1 MAPVSRKGSRRK
13 QPSGGV
19 GRLTMDELADV
30 STVHGLRYV
39 LKSKNR
45 LLDRYSDVDVY

>member
-13 QPSGGV
+13 QPSGV